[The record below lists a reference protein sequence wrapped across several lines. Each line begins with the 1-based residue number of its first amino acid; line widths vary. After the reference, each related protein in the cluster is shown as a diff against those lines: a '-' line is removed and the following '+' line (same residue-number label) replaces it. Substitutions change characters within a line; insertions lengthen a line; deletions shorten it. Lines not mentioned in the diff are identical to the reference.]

1 MGRQFMIMEDSSQS
15 IVIDATALIDFLGSK
30 RSILP
35 LISKHLGKLH
45 VTRPVLEEVADLHES
60 QCEPLGITI
69 VDLTLAQYQEA
80 DSLVGGLSFED
91 CTCLV
96 LARDK
101 EWVCVTNDK
110 RLRSECCRHGI
121 DCLWGLETLV
131 KLVQN
136 LALSP
141 IEAYTIGKTICQLN
155 PFIKQGTFE
164 DFCRLI
170 GIDPCDG

>member
-1 MGRQFMIMEDSSQS
+1 MGRQSVIIEDSPQS
-15 IVIDATALIDFLGSK
+15 IVIDATALIDFLGSE
-30 RSILP
+30 RSILH

-45 VTRPVLEEVADLHES
+45 VTRPVFEEVADLHKS

-80 DSLVGGLSFED
+80 DSLVDGLSFED
-91 CTCLV
+91 CTCFV
-96 LARDK
+96 LARDN
-101 EWVCVTNDK
+101 EWGCITNDK

-121 DCLWGLETLV
+121 DCLWGLETIA

-136 LALSP
+136 LALTP
-141 IEAYTIGKTICQLN
+141 TKAYTIGKTICQLN

-164 DFCRLI
+164 DFCKLI
-170 GIDPCDG
+170 GIDPC